1 MLKHPIKYTDFN
13 DEEQTEE
20 FYFNIN
26 KTEILDL
33 EVEHKEG
40 LEQWVKNVV
49 AAKDQKVLWNE
60 IKRVVLLAYGEK
72 SPDGKRFIKT
82 PQIAEEFAQTAA
94 FDALMWSF
102 VSDADAAATFM
113 QSVMPKDLAS
123 EVDIAEAKK
132 KAQETL
138 GITPAPE
145 VTPPN
150 S

>member
-72 SPDGKRFIKT
+72 SPDGKRLIKT
-82 PQIAEEFAQTAA
+82 PQLAEEFSQTAA
-94 FDALMWSF
+94 FDALMWGF
-102 VSDADAAATFM
+102 VSDADSAATFM
-113 QSVMPKDLAS
+113 QGVMPKDLAS
-123 EVDIAEAKK
+123 EADVAEAKK
-132 KAQETL
+132 KAQEAL
-138 GITPAPE
+138 GITPEPE